1 MRVTLPLCAVTLIG
15 AVALSSC
22 DQKTNTTEQT
32 TEPAT
37 EVAAAPAPDYSAEIK
52 EHNDAPMVFDA
63 EQFTIQNPNYRT
75 SLWTGKQSQM
85 TLMSIPVGDD
95 VGLEC
100 HDDVEQF
107 FIVYAGKGTVKMGDA
122 KDNLSMVKEVG
133 PGDGIIIPLSTWH
146 NVINASDSEP
156 LKLLSIYAP
165 VEHPAGTVQPTHA
178 DAMDEEH

>member
-1 MRVTLPLCAVTLIG
+1 
-15 AVALSSC
+15 
-22 DQKTNTTEQT
+22 
-32 TEPAT
+32 
-37 EVAAAPAPDYSAEIK
+37 
-52 EHNDAPMVFDA
+52 
-63 EQFTIQNPNYRT
+63 
-75 SLWTGKQSQM
+75 M

-178 DAMDEEH
+178 DAMEEEH

>member
-1 MRVTLPLCAVTLIG
+1 ML
-15 AVALSSC
+15 AVAGTFALTACNQTEST
-22 DQKTNTTEQT
+22 DTTKMEEATVATTE
-32 TEPAT
+32 
-37 EVAAAPAPDYSAEIK
+37 APAPDYSAEIR

-63 EQFTIQNPNYRT
+63 EEFTKQNPNYRT
-75 SLWTGKQSQM
+75 SLWTGKKSQM

-95 VGLEC
+95 VGLER

-122 KDNLSMVKEVG
+122 EDNLTLVREIG

-165 VEHPAGTVQPTHA
+165 VEHPAGTLQPTHD
-178 DAMDEEH
+178 DARAEDHH